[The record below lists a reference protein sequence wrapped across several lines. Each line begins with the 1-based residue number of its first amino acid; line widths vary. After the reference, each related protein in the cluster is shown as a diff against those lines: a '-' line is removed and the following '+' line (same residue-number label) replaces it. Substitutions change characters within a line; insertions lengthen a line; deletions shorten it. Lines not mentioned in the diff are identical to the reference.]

1 MLIFFSIRFAELS
14 LGLLRIPV
22 HLKFLGDVG
31 TIYMMYWAS
40 QKEELCSVSYSDSGI
55 SCCYCALGSDSV
67 FTDYTDYFTLHLILS
82 LAIAC
87 TFRKNYIKKDTV
99 QRMRLD
105 EEVFVDFFREYT
117 NVTVSVLT
125 AGRFILF
132 CNYSSFSHIM
142 WQYQY
147 SKSLPATVECM
158 YFSCPIHHLDNI
170 NFAFKH
176 FLFLLFSEILSLQR
190 GPESWEQ
197 STDSGWSKGAC
208 FSWKS
213 G

>member
-1 MLIFFSIRFAELS
+1 MLIFLSIRFAELS

-40 QKEELCSVSYSDSGI
+40 QKEELCSDSYSDSRI
-55 SCCYCALGSDSV
+55 SCCYCTLGSDSV

-87 TFRKNYIKKDTV
+87 TFRKNYIKKT
-99 QRMRLD
+99 Q
-105 EEVFVDFFREYT
+105 FREWGWMEKC
-117 NVTVSVLT
+117 LW
-125 AGRFILF
+125 I
-132 CNYSSFSHIM
+132 SSENMLI
-142 WQYQY
+142 WQYVYSLLEDSYYFVTTVPSATLCGSINIQNHFLQQLNICIFPVQY
-147 SKSLPATVECM
+147 ITWITLIFHSNT
-158 YFSCPIHHLDNI
+158 
-170 NFAFKH
+170 

-197 STDSGWSKGAC
+197 STDFGINRC
-208 FSWKS
+208 
-213 G
+213 